1 MGLMDRL
8 KGAKDTAK
16 EKVAGRSDQIGSG
29 IDKAAGFVDKKTGG
43 KYHDKIESAT
53 GKAKDAIPSNDDN
66 GGGGQPGAGGTP
78 SV

>member
-1 MGLMDRL
+1 MGLMDKL

-16 EKVAGRSDQIGSG
+16 DKVAERSDKIGSG

-53 GKAKDAIPSNDDN
+53 TKAKDAIPSDD
-66 GGGGQPGAGGTP
+66 GKGDGGQPGSGTP
-78 SV
+78 TV